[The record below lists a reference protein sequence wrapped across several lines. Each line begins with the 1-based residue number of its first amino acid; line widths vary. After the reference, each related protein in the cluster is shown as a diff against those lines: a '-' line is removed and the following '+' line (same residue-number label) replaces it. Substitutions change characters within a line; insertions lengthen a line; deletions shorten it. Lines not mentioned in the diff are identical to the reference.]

1 MADSLLNQLEQ
12 ILAASKETD
21 REFLDNLTDDDRRV
35 NGTYEKWSAKDLFA
49 HVNFWQRLEA
59 ERILEWLETGT
70 ADPAPQFEQSNL
82 DTFNTFAEDPWEGII
97 AYHDE
102 TMDMMRDVLNSMS
115 EEILLGPSWGSEE
128 RKMWESLVQ
137 RFYTHKLIHYSEYY
151 QEKGQIDINSRLWSE
166 WAELVSPLDQGDSWQ
181 GRVHYNAA
189 CGLALAGDRDGALA
203 ELSKSLEL
211 QPGMKTWARLDGDL
225 TILHSSEEFKEL
237 ITSDYWWQALQANPQ
252 AEAVADQFIRTFAM
266 LREAV
271 GRFSEEAWI
280 EGESNYQRPAG
291 LALHIAQ
298 TVGMYSA
305 LKPGGAFNDPLMQVN
320 WESPDPSVF
329 PTTDE
334 FLDFLDRVEARMA
347 SFLKEADLEAVEG
360 QFPWTGSTKLSRAL
374 YTLRHTQHHL
384 ADMAMELQRRGEKPP
399 DWA

>member
-1 MADSLLNQLEQ
+1 VADNLLDQFEM
-12 ILAASKETD
+12 IVAASKEVD
-21 REFLDNLTDDDRRV
+21 QQFLDNLTDEDRQAV
-35 NGTYEKWSAKDLFA
+35 GTYQKWSAKDLFA

-59 ERILEWLETGT
+59 EKILEWLETGT
-70 ADPAPQFEQSNL
+70 AEPAPHFEQSNL
-82 DTFNTFAEDPWEGII
+82 DAYNTFAESSWDEII
-97 AYHDE
+97 ASHDE
-102 TMDMMRDVLNSMS
+102 TVEMMREVMGSMS

-137 RFYTHKLIHYSEYY
+137 RIYSHKLIHYSEYY
-151 QEKGQIDINSRLWSE
+151 QEKEQIDITSRLWSE
-166 WAELVSPLDQGDSWQ
+166 WAELVSPLDPGDRWQ
-181 GRVHYNAA
+181 GRVYYNAA

-203 ELSKSLEL
+203 KLSISLEM

-225 TILHSSEEFKEL
+225 AILHGSEEFKPL
-237 ITSDYWWQALQANPQ
+237 ITTEYWWEALRANPQ

-271 GRFSEEAWI
+271 SRFSEAAWM

-298 TVGMYSA
+298 TVGIYSS
-305 LKPGGAFNDPLMQVN
+305 LKPGDAFDDPLMQVN
-320 WESPDPSVF
+320 WENPDRSVL
-329 PTTDE
+329 PPAAE
-334 FLDFLDRVEARMA
+334 FLELLDGVETRMA
-347 SFLKEADLEAVEG
+347 RFLKEADLEAEED

-384 ADMAMELQRRGEKPP
+384 ADMAMELQRRGLQPP